1 MALLRALR
9 RPGADLG
16 MFLRALPYVVAV
28 RTALWII
35 PSPRLLRWVQRR
47 VDAAPAPATSDPLVT
62 RIGWAVRAASRRV
75 PGASCLTQALAVQLL
90 LARRGMSSELKLG
103 VAIDDEEGFQA
114 HAWVLVEGRALVGGT
129 GVERY
134 TEFPELRL
142 RH

>member
-1 MALLRALR
+1 MPLLKALR
-9 RPGADLG
+9 RPGADFG

-28 RTALWII
+28 RIALWTV

-47 VDAAPAPATSDPLVT
+47 VDAAPAPARSDALVT

-75 PGASCLTQALAVQLL
+75 PGASCLTQALAVQLI

-103 VAIDDEEGFQA
+103 VAIDEEGFQA